1 MTEVKIQAN
10 QLLQSGSATAPALMN
25 EKSNNAAYSRESSS
39 GWDDE
44 D

>member
-10 QLLQSGSATAPALMN
+10 QLLIGSENTPALMN